1 MLSSSGTISKESAN
15 ATTRISKYQDDLIAL
30 EDRMARMLARYT
42 KQFASMDSIVGAGKN
57 TQAGLTNTFAGMM
70 NLYK

>member
-1 MLSSSGTISKESAN
+1 
-15 ATTRISKYQDDLIAL
+15 
-30 EDRMARMLARYT
+30 MARMLARYT